1 MEFGIFVQ
9 GHVSKNRLAREGDR
23 AEHNSIMGDAELVR
37 LADGHRWKYAWIT
50 EHHFLT
56 EYSHLS
62 ASDVFLGYSAATTER
77 IHLGSGIFSFN
88 PHKDHPA
95 RIAERVAMLD
105 HMTDGRF
112 EFGTGRGAG
121 TREVTGFDIESTD
134 ATRPIWDEVMR
145 EIPKMWRDEEYSYD
159 GTSFHIPHP
168 GHAIPTRN
176 VLPKIWKKPHPPL
189 WVAAG
194 NPATFEKAA
203 GLGLGVLAFT
213 TRAIPDMKPLVDVYK
228 ERIQTAEPVG
238 AYVNDN
244 IMITTGMVCLED
256 GKKAR
261 EAVTKMGIVYLQ
273 SLVYYYHDTIPPP
286 EGATKWPDSAP
297 EPDLEQVEWMIENGY
312 LICGSPDECAEQIAA
327 LDTTGIDQLVFG
339 MPIDLPWD
347 QAVETV
353 ELFGDR
359 VIPQFDPDPVPKSA
373 RARDAAA
380 AAVSA

>member
-9 GHVSKNRLAREGDR
+9 GHVPKSRVAREGEQ
-23 AEHNSIMGDAELVR
+23 AEHTALMGDAELVR
-37 LADGHRWKYAWIT
+37 LADRHNWKYAWIT
-50 EHHFLT
+50 EHHFLS

-62 ASDVFLGYSAATTER
+62 ASDVFLGYCAATTER

-105 HMTDGRF
+105 HMSEGRF

-134 ATRPIWDEVMR
+134 ATRAIWDEMIK
-145 EIPKMWRDEEYSYD
+145 EIPRMWRDEEYSYE
-159 GTSFHIPHP
+159 GTSFHIPYP
-168 GHAIPTRN
+168 GNEYPTRD
-176 VLPKIWKKPHPPL
+176 VLPKPWKKPHPPM

-213 TRAIPDMKPLVDVYK
+213 TRSIPDMKPLVDTYK
-228 ERIQTAEPVG
+228 QRIATAEPVG
-238 AYVNDN
+238 AFANDN
-244 IMITTGMVCLED
+244 IMVTTGLVCLED
-256 GKKAR
+256 GKAAR
-261 EAVTKMGIVYLQ
+261 EAVTKMGISYLQ
-273 SLVYYYHDTIPPP
+273 SLVYYYHDTIPLP
-286 EGATKWPDSAP
+286 EGASKWPDGPP
-297 EPDLEQVEWMIENGY
+297 EPTLEMVQWQIDNGY
-312 LICGSPDECAEQIAA
+312 LICGNPDECAEQIAK
-327 LDTTGIDQLVFG
+327 LDTTGIDQLTFG

-359 VIPQFDPDPVPKSA
+359 VIPQLDTDPEFRSN
-373 RARDAAA
+373 RARDKAS
-380 AAVSA
+380 VSA

>member
-1 MEFGIFVQ
+1 MTGFGI
-9 GHVSKNRLAREGDR
+9 DP
-23 AEHNSIMGDAELVR
+23 IP
-37 LADGHRWKYAWIT
+37 T
-50 EHHFLT
+50 LT
-56 EYSHLS
+56 R
-62 ASDVFLGYSAATTER
+62 D
-77 IHLGSGIFSFN
+77 IFN
-88 PHKDHPA
+88 
-95 RIAERVAMLD
+95 
-105 HMTDGRF
+105 
-112 EFGTGRGAG
+112 
-121 TREVTGFDIESTD
+121 
-134 ATRPIWDEVMR
+134 EVMR
-145 EIPKMWRDEEYSYD
+145 EFRKMWRDEEYSYD
-159 GTSFHIPHP
+159 GPSTSASPATDP
-168 GHAIPTRN
+168 DAQRPPQA
-176 VLPKIWKKPHPPL
+176 VAEPHPPL

-228 ERIQTAEPVG
+228 ERIQSAEPVG

-286 EGATKWPDSAP
+286 EGATRWPDSAP
-297 EPDLEQVEWMIENGY
+297 EPDLEQVEWMIDNGY